1 MKLKTLLEILQCF
14 FEIAQKKTLQLNWRA
29 NLLFCGLLPA
39 FGQHMRQAR
48 NGQVEA
54 EVDEGN
60 QDIKTEDLLWFEI
73 TAHENLASSKEF
85 LQGDNRVEKTG
96 ILNHGYKLGNNGWQ
110 HFTNYLW
117 ENDVV
122 EDLG

>member
-1 MKLKTLLEILQCF
+1 
-14 FEIAQKKTLQLNWRA
+14 
-29 NLLFCGLLPA
+29 
-39 FGQHMRQAR
+39 MRQAR
-48 NGQVEA
+48 NGQVKA

-60 QDIKTEDLLWFEI
+60 QDVKTEDLLWFEI
-73 TAHENLASSKEF
+73 TAHENLAGSKEL

-96 ILNHGYKLGNNGWQ
+96 ILNHGYKLRNDGWQ
-110 HFTNYLW
+110 HFTNGLW